1 MAITIFPPPKRINI
15 KANFARQVLNLSYN
29 LYYALPRFTIFLHR
43 PHPYHKFFN
52 LSQKIVKDLLLR
64 PKPLPVLFISFERGF
79 ILAIIAICLWLS
91 ILSPLDIIQFFSLPM
106 NSRKMELWT
115 LLVR

>member
-1 MAITIFPPPKRINI
+1 MRFLVLPYFSIALILFIN
-15 KANFARQVLNLSYN
+15 
-29 LYYALPRFTIFLHR
+29 
-43 PHPYHKFFN
+43 FFN

>member
-1 MAITIFPPPKRINI
+1 MRFLVLPYFSIALILIINI
-15 KANFARQVLNLSYN
+15 
-29 LYYALPRFTIFLHR
+29 
-43 PHPYHKFFN
+43 FN
-52 LSQKIVKDLLLR
+52 LSQKIVEDLLLR
-64 PKPLPVLFISFERGF
+64 PKPLSVLFISFERGF

>member
-1 MAITIFPPPKRINI
+1 MRFLVLPYFSIALILIIN
-15 KANFARQVLNLSYN
+15 
-29 LYYALPRFTIFLHR
+29 
-43 PHPYHKFFN
+43 FFN

-91 ILSPLDIIQFFSLPM
+91 IPRFEVTNLYSISQDISDSFIDVKSG
-106 NSRKMELWT
+106 KH
-115 LLVR
+115 

>member
-1 MAITIFPPPKRINI
+1 MRFLVLPHFSIALILIIN
-15 KANFARQVLNLSYN
+15 
-29 LYYALPRFTIFLHR
+29 
-43 PHPYHKFFN
+43 FFI

>member
-1 MAITIFPPPKRINI
+1 MRFLVLPYFSIALILIIN
-15 KANFARQVLNLSYN
+15 
-29 LYYALPRFTIFLHR
+29 
-43 PHPYHKFFN
+43 FFN